1 MLKSVIIATCI
12 GVLGGLWV
20 ALVNGSI
27 ELFQNYV
34 DGAWRY
40 QIGVNS
46 AAEILVGAVIGVL
59 AGANIRLALPR
70 ERADWFVSGGL
81 IGAAVGVILALAQ
94 VALVV
99 LAALLQE
106 YDIDYEFLLKR
117 FSGIIAASGLIGS
130 ITGLL
135 YMGRSLGAPLPGAI
149 VGAVIGVAFVL
160 PGVIATALHIST
172 SQESALSVADF
183 ILVFIIPHLVSL
195 FVGAVCG
202 AIVPAVISSRTPTLN
217 TDTLISAG
225 VILGAVVAVITS
237 SLSFHYVILGLESP
251 DSSFSP
257 AIYAFRILVGLLFG
271 SAAGLGAAYLGRR
284 FVSPEAQSGR

>member
-1 MLKSVIIATCI
+1 
-12 GVLGGLWV
+12 
-20 ALVNGSI
+20 
-27 ELFQNYV
+27 QNYV

-40 QIGVNS
+40 QVELNS
-46 AAEILVGAVIGVL
+46 VAEILVGAVIGVL

-70 ERADWFVSGGL
+70 ERADWLVSGGL

-117 FSGIIAASGLIGS
+117 FSGIIATSGLIGS

-135 YMGRSLGAPLPGAI
+135 NMGRSLGAPLPGAI

-160 PGVIATALHIST
+160 PGIIATALHIST
-172 SQESALSVADF
+172 SQESALSGADF

-195 FVGAVCG
+195 FVGAVSG
-202 AIVPAVISSRTPTLN
+202 AIVPAVVSSRTPALN
-217 TDTLISAG
+217 SDTLISAG

-284 FVSPEAQSGR
+284 FVSSEAQSG